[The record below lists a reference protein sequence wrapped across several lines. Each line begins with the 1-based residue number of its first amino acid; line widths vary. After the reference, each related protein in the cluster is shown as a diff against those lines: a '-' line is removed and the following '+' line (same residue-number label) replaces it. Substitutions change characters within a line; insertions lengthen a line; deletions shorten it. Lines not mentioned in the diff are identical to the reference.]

1 MNKDSIIRTIH
12 ESVPGVIAVYQFGSQ
27 VTGKTH
33 KESDLDLAVLAS
45 APIPP
50 VQCFDLAQELAR
62 VATCAVDVVDLRQAS
77 TVMRMQVISTG
88 TCLFSSNGI
97 ERERFETMVYSV
109 YARLNEERREILKDI
124 AQRGAVYAR

>member
-50 VQCFDLAQELAR
+50 VQCFDLAQELAHL
-62 VATCAVDVVDLRQAS
+62 AKCAVDVVDLRQAS

-88 TCLFSSNGI
+88 TCLFSSNDI
-97 ERERFETMVYSV
+97 ERERFETMVYSA

-124 AQRGAVYAR
+124 AQRGEVHAR